1 MIGKGITISE
11 YITWTQTS
19 AVYPEKHSADY
30 LAFGF
35 LDELGELCG
44 LLKRE
49 IREDKPR
56 DNAAVLLEASDIGW
70 YLARL
75 WNAEQWEDNRI
86 VWLEGLE
93 PEWTVRDL
101 VVCMATHM
109 HQPVCMLYFFELIKK
124 LGFTLDQVLDANVAK
139 IEGRK
144 VRGTV
149 MGKGDYR

>member
-1 MIGKGITISE
+1 MEISD

-30 LAFGF
+30 LTLGL
-35 LDELGELCG
+35 LDEIGELAG

-49 IREDKPR
+49 LREGTPR
-56 DNAAVLLEASDIGW
+56 DTGAILLEAGDANW

-75 WNAEQWEDNRI
+75 WNAQQWEDSLA
-86 VWLEGLE
+86 VWSEGLE
-93 PEWTVRDL
+93 PEWTLRDL
-101 VVCMATHM
+101 VVCMAIHIN
-109 HQPVCMLYFFELIKK
+109 QPVCLLYFLELIKK
-124 LGFTLDQVLDANVAK
+124 LGFTLDQVLEANVKK

-149 MGKGDYR
+149 MGKGDHR